1 MKKLEVNHTPDFTN
15 AIVIVLAFM
24 WIIPVFVFCI
34 ALEYATALILSMA
47 LLVFI
52 VMIGFIIDE
61 QKTVVEYDSD
71 KVKWKWFRLEYTV
84 DFNNVDSVHY
94 TIVHQRTRYGYNRR
108 FEIVFQ
114 LNDSPE
120 LRLND
125 RLNSDDI
132 DDCING
138 ITDNIR
144 LMQLYRF
151 IENVYPEKCTGFI
164 KNDTY

>member
-1 MKKLEVNHTPDFTN
+1 MKKLEVNHTPEFLRDIAIALSVLWLILMFIICSVM
-15 AIVIVLAFM
+15 AKLIAVFLSIVILL
-24 WIIPVFVFCI
+24 II
-34 ALEYATALILSMA
+34 
-47 LLVFI
+47 
-52 VMIGFIIDE
+52 IGIGCYIE
-61 QKTVVEYDSD
+61 SRKTTVKYDTD
-71 KVKWKWFRLEYTV
+71 KVKWKWLWLEYTA
-84 DFNNVDSVHY
+84 DFCDVDSVHY
-94 TIVHQRTRYGYNRR
+94 TIVHERTRYGYNRR

-114 LNDSPE
+114 LTDSTE

-125 RLNSDDI
+125 RLESDDI
-132 DDCING
+132 DNCING